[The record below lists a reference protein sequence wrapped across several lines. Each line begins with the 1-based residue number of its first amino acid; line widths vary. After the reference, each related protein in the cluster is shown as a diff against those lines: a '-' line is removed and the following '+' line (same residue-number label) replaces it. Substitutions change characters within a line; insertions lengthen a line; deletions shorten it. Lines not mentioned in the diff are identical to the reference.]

1 MERIYALR
9 LLVLI
14 TVGAI
19 ALVVVFALLQVG
31 YP

>member
-9 LLVLI
+9 LLVFVTI
-14 TVGAI
+14 GAL
-19 ALVVVFALLQVG
+19 ALVIVFALLQVG